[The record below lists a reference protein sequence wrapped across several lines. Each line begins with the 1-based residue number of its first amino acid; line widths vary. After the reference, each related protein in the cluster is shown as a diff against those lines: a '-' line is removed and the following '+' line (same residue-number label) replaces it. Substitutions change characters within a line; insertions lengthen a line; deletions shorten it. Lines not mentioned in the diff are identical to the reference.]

1 VLPEALMLEMFI
13 EVLPLL
19 VSVTGLAATCPRYKV
34 LKLRLGGFTSAAP
47 KFGSVP
53 SIEWVSFR

>member
-1 VLPEALMLEMFI
+1 LMLEMFI